1 LKGEGSGRRSD
12 VDSNIHASL
21 DPLALSHDS
30 CTTNRAEL
38 QLISSPSRCK
48 LGVERRYLVFHLLGS
63 KFIVLQCSFTLLNGE
78 AAGAWEHPLVALPG
92 TDAAV
97 AVHETGYFWD
107 LDVEFKSP
115 AVAVAVVG
123 LQLGR

>member
-1 LKGEGSGRRSD
+1 LKGEGNRRESD

-21 DPLALSHDS
+21 NPLALSHDPCS
-30 CTTNRAEL
+30 TNRAEL

-48 LGVERRYLVFHLLGS
+48 LGVERKYFVFHLLGS

-97 AVHETGYFWD
+97 AVHERGYFWD
-107 LDVEFKSP
+107 LDVEFESS
-115 AVAVAVVG
+115 AVAIAVVG
-123 LQLGR
+123 L